1 MERRGPKTLLNS
13 AAVVSGDKQ
22 KELMLPGS
30 LTGEPGYASILWA
43 DDQGISSEISRS
55 LSFFNS
61 SCGGRGVGVRCQQH
75 PRSLGVPSLSSKSSG
90 SRSGDRALRRWQN
103 CQKRTMRRRR
113 TMWLKTT
120 WISPRTTDAGDQV
133 GLNKVWL
140 RREFPPPQCIISSK
154 VDNTR
159 ILDTTGPS
167 Q

>member
-61 SCGGRGVGVRCQQH
+61 SCGGRGVGVRCQLLLTNLV
-75 PRSLGVPSLSSKSSG
+75 LGPYKGLII
-90 SRSGDRALRRWQN
+90 DQLRA
-103 CQKRTMRRRR
+103 RT
-113 TMWLKTT
+113 
-120 WISPRTTDAGDQV
+120 
-133 GLNKVWL
+133 N
-140 RREFPPPQCIISSK
+140 
-154 VDNTR
+154 
-159 ILDTTGPS
+159 
-167 Q
+167 